1 MISNPAKMV
10 YMKFD
15 LAAQLMARGETMSG
29 EKEKLSG
36 GLLRRINM
44 SSNKTS
50 EESGKEPL
58 DIAMEYFVAIRK
70 ERNAL
75 KNKQDS

>member
-15 LAAQLMARGETMSG
+15 LAAQLMAKGESV
-29 EKEKLSG
+29 EEAKEKLSG
-36 GLLRRINM
+36 GLLRRITM
-44 SSNKTS
+44 PSSTTGKET
-50 EESGKEPL
+50 KEPL

-75 KNKQDS
+75 KNKQDT